1 MIASFT
7 STGCRLLR
15 AIKPVNT
22 DTTSAMMIVRIAAC
36 RFCCFSR
43 ISSLFPLITVGEV
56 ISDDAP
62 RLSPSHSVLI
72 ILTMTRVPSLF
83 TATLSVRFIRFRI
96 CDRPVTISSEERWNM
111 ASV

>member
-22 DTTSAMMIVRIAAC
+22 DTTSDAMIVRMAVW

-56 ISDDAP
+56 ISDDVL
-62 RLSPSHSVLI
+62 RLSPNHSVLI
-72 ILTMTRVPSLF
+72 MLTITRVPSLF
-83 TATLSVRFIRFRI
+83 TATLSVRFIRFKI
-96 CDRPVTISSEERWNM
+96 CATPVVISSDGR
-111 ASV
+111 